1 MKRVLVVDDELDY
14 RLLLRSLLTS
24 EGFEVVMAANGEEAL
39 EKLEDQPVHF
49 IVSDIYMPVMDGIKL
64 HRAVRAMAEYATV
77 PFLFVSAYDDSH
89 TTDTV
94 RDPRYDGFLKKA
106 RPVGEL
112 LDWVEY
118 LLTPERDR
126 MPSSLP
132 GGSRSRL
139 NAHIRADRRGTTL
152 P

>member
-1 MKRVLVVDDELDY
+1 MKRVLIVDDELEY

-39 EKLEDQPVHF
+39 EKLKDQPVDF

-64 HRAVRAMAEYATV
+64 HRAVRALAEYATV
-77 PFLFVSAYDDSH
+77 PFLFVSAYDDCH

-118 LLTPERDR
+118 LLTPEKDR

-132 GGSRSRL
+132 GGPRSRP
-139 NAHIRADRRGTTL
+139 NAHIRTTRRGTSL